1 MSSIQG
7 QYGAL
12 TMRNRNFICNAP
24 QAKHVSLVGDFNGW
38 NPTSN
43 PMQKTVDGAWLIRV
57 ELKHGHHRYAF
68 LVDGQMVLDPTAMGI
83 TRDDHGQRVSL
94 IANS

>member
-1 MSSIQG
+1 
-7 QYGAL
+7 
-12 TMRNRNFICNAP
+12 
-24 QAKHVSLVGDFNGW
+24 
-38 NPTSN
+38 
-43 PMQKTVDGAWLIRV
+43 MQKTPDGAWLVRV

-83 TRDDHGQRVSL
+83 TRDDHGKRVSL